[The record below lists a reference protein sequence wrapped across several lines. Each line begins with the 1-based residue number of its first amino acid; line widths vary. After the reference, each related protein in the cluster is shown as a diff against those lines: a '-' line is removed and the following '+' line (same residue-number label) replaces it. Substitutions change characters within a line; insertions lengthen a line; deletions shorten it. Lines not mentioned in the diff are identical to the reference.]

1 MLSDMSHAD
10 TPPDHAHVVVRG
22 PAHVRTFPG
31 GAVRKLAVG
40 PMDNN
45 AYLITCT
52 TTGAQVMIDPAADS
66 DALLALVRAGSSSAR
81 LDAIL
86 VTHRHHDHVGAL
98 GDMHAV
104 TGAPVAVGDAD
115 ADEVARACDVA
126 VARRLR
132 HHDTIVVGALT
143 LEAVELRGHTPG
155 STAFVLAVPDLA
167 IQVFTG
173 DSLFPGGIG
182 KTTSP
187 EDFRSLLGDVRSR
200 LFDRLADDTVVRPGH
215 GDDTTLGHERPHLA
229 QWAARGW

>member
-1 MLSDMSHAD
+1 M
-10 TPPDHAHVVVRG
+10 TPD
-22 PAHVRTFPG
+22 
-31 GAVRKLAVG
+31 
-40 PMDNN
+40 
-45 AYLITCT
+45 
-52 TTGAQVMIDPAADS
+52 
-66 DALLALVRAGSSSAR
+66 
-81 LDAIL
+81 
-86 VTHRHHDHVGAL
+86 
-98 GDMHAV
+98 
-104 TGAPVAVGDAD
+104 
-115 ADEVARACDVA
+115 ACDVT

-155 STAFVLAVPDLA
+155 STAFVLTVPDLA
-167 IQVFTG
+167 VQVFTG